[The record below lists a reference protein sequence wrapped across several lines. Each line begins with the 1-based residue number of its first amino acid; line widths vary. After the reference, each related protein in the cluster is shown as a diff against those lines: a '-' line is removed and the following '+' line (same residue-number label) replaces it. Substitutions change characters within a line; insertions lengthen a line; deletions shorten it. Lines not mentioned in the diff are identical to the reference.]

1 MAKVEWLS
9 EPEKHDFDAAY
20 DYLSLTMPSHQ
31 AEQAVEN
38 LWHHSQFTT
47 RKAKDIL
54 RASKLSLLPKS
65 NRHVAADLKKID
77 RGEKLSPILLMVGV
91 RDGILIIADGYH
103 RVCASYWADENTEI
117 PCVLV

>member
-1 MAKVEWLS
+1 MAKVEWLD
-9 EPEKHDFDAAY
+9 EPEKHDFQAAY
-20 DYLSLTMPSHQ
+20 DYLSLTMPENQ
-31 AEQAVEN
+31 ARQVVEN
-38 LWHHSQFTT
+38 LRIGEMTT

-54 RASKLSLLPKS
+54 RASKLALLPKS
-65 NRHVAADLKKID
+65 NRHVASDLKKID
-77 RGEKLSPILLMVGV
+77 HGEKLSPVLLMVGV